1 MSRRAGTDDRQVAHQ
16 GAAPSGHRGAEGD
29 AAVAL
34 TDQADI
40 AGGRADR
47 AVGIDSI
54 IGRRRAL
61 PADVDLAGDGD
72 RRERGHEAVIATGRR
87 RARRSGRDTTDQR
100 STLHGQVAGG
110 DRQRLPVKINA
121 RRARAALTRKHDV
134 SGHTRI
140 QQSGEIQ
147 ASGGG
152 GVTRERKR
160 SRGRKPGSRG
170 RRDARAGRGVT
181 RQGDRAELSTGARRQ
196 SGQEIDAARG
206 AAAGEGDIARRRG
219 DQTRGGGHDAL
230 RTRRTTDEGDVTR
243 GSAQRTGERDALRGV
258 GQAHAEADGV
268 IEIDQARER
277 NTRSGADGCP
287 LGEDAQAGLTA
298 ADGGGRD
305 RPVKRDGGRVGPRA
319 RIEDQVR

>member
-40 AGGRADR
+40 TGGRADR

-243 GSAQRTGERDALRGV
+243 RSAEYAGQRDTGRG
-258 GQAHAEADGV
+258 GGRPGPEADGV
-268 IEIDQARER
+268 VKINESSQRDAG
-277 NTRSGADGCP
+277 SGADRRT
-287 LGEDAQAGLTA
+287 LGPDA
-298 ADGGGRD
+298 
-305 RPVKRDGGRVGPRA
+305 
-319 RIEDQVR
+319 

>member
-40 AGGRADR
+40 AGGGSDR
-47 AVGIDSI
+47 AVGVDAV

-243 GSAQRTGERDALRGV
+243 RSAEYAGQRDTGRG
-258 GQAHAEADGV
+258 GGRPGPEADGV
-268 IEIDQARER
+268 VKINESSQRDAG
-277 NTRSGADGCP
+277 SGADRRT
-287 LGEDAQAGLTA
+287 LGPDA
-298 ADGGGRD
+298 
-305 RPVKRDGGRVGPRA
+305 
-319 RIEDQVR
+319 

>member
-16 GAAPSGHRGAEGD
+16 GAAASGDRGSEGH

-40 AGGRADR
+40 TGGRADR

-152 GVTRERKR
+152 GVTRERER
-160 SRGRKPGSRG
+160 TRRREPGGRARHDTVPDGAVAG
-170 RRDARAGRGVT
+170 QRDHTHLRAGAG
-181 RQGDRAELSTGARRQ
+181 RQ

-206 AAAGEGDIARRRG
+206 AAAGERDIAVRRG
-219 DQTRGGGHDAL
+219 DQARGGGHDAL
-230 RTRRTTDEGDVTR
+230 RAGRTTDEGDVTR
-243 GSAQRTGERDALRGV
+243 GSAQRTGERDALRGI

-287 LGEDAQAGLTA
+287 LGEDAQAGLIT
-298 ADGGGRD
+298 ADGDGRD